1 LPSLKENFRMN
12 FEWDENK
19 RLINLRLHAVDFV
32 DVQKVFDNEVYAV
45 IDDRFDYGEIRFYA
59 LGLLN
64 GRVLAVVYTQTE
76 NAIRIISA
84 RKANKYDQEK
94 YFKEIRD

>member
-1 LPSLKENFRMN
+1 MK

-19 RLINLRLHAVDFV
+19 RLINLQRRGIDFI
-32 DVQKVFDNEVYAV
+32 DVQKIFDNEVYTV
-45 IDDRFDYGEIRFYA
+45 IDDRFDYEEVRFFT

-64 GRVLAVVYTQTE
+64 NRVIAVAHTE
-76 NAIRIISA
+76 TDNVIRIISA

-94 YFKEIRD
+94 YFKKIRN